1 MSSSLHGKT
10 PAFQILAHRGLI
22 TEDSPHENT
31 IAAFQAALAAGADII
46 ETDVRATSDGIALV
60 FHDADLSRFTGQ
72 KTRIG
77 RQPFSILKSHLGAV
91 GVQLHSLEE
100 VLLTFPSARF
110 NIDVKDFQAASAV
123 AEVINRHSAADRVL
137 ITSFRKRRRAAALRS
152 ISNPVESSA
161 SATELLV
168 IYLLIKLRLGR
179 LLPVFFGSLTA
190 LQIPRSSGPLRFDSA
205 GFIRAVQQAG
215 LEVHYWTINSP
226 DEMNELLDLG
236 ANGLVTDRCDL
247 AVNIRQNRL

>member
-100 VLLTFPSARF
+100 VLLGPSHTSDGSMNLFGVLRRSMATTGYS
-110 NIDVKDFQAASAV
+110 DLKEFQRV
-123 AEVINRHSAADRVL
+123 EV
-137 ITSFRKRRRAAALRS
+137 
-152 ISNPVESSA
+152 
-161 SATELLV
+161 V
-168 IYLLIKLRLGR
+168 IQ
-179 LLPVFFGSLTA
+179 P
-190 LQIPRSSGPLRFDSA
+190 
-205 GFIRAVQQAG
+205 
-215 LEVHYWTINSP
+215 
-226 DEMNELLDLG
+226 
-236 ANGLVTDRCDL
+236 
-247 AVNIRQNRL
+247 